1 MVSPPSLATD
11 RALSAAVCP
20 CEPPSKARRR
30 CVEHRLRC
38 ALHNR
43 RSEHVP
49 VQYDPVKYRPCPTS
63 TAEPPPT
70 MLRSA
75 GHPFPSPL
83 SRGLEL
89 VVAQC
94 QFNQLHFIQK
104 LDAAHP
110 VERSLC
116 GVYAAGCIAIR
127 ALAIG
132 RSINLACS
140 YIPPKTKTAPPTRGF
155 VTCGPTVFSSILILC
170 GLTLFVWLPRLPA
183 AAAGMRGRRHSRSR
197 VSTLSVQ
204 RKSVSAVSLETSL
217 SLESRLVVRRPDRGA
232 TVESVVARASRHLT
246 HLSEKSHT
254 TTPHTPTQA
263 YRGLHRHRPG
273 RVTSAHGHAVFVN
286 QSRCSRCVV
295 VTVAQLTARA
305 SMQRCRLK
313 RTVYL

>member
-1 MVSPPSLATD
+1 MHKVRLPTSWGCCKQMVSPPSLATD

-38 ALHNR
+38 ALHTAEFHNH

-104 LDAAHP
+104 LDAARP

-116 GVYAAGCIAIR
+116 GVCAAGCIAIR
-127 ALAIG
+127 TLAIG
-132 RSINLACS
+132 VAQS
-140 YIPPKTKTAPPTRGF
+140 K
-155 VTCGPTVFSSILILC
+155 SILRKTNHTVCVHGFCLFC
-170 GLTLFVWLPRLPA
+170 GLSFPI
-183 AAAGMRGRRHSRSR
+183 HI
-197 VSTLSVQ
+197 
-204 RKSVSAVSLETSL
+204 
-217 SLESRLVVRRPDRGA
+217 
-232 TVESVVARASRHLT
+232 
-246 HLSEKSHT
+246 
-254 TTPHTPTQA
+254 
-263 YRGLHRHRPG
+263 
-273 RVTSAHGHAVFVN
+273 
-286 QSRCSRCVV
+286 
-295 VTVAQLTARA
+295 
-305 SMQRCRLK
+305 
-313 RTVYL
+313 

>member
-170 GLTLFVWLPRLPA
+170 GLTLFVWLPRPPTARCRGGCA
-183 AAAGMRGRRHSRSR
+183 ARGRRPIHSFVRAR
-197 VSTLSVQ
+197 LDP
-204 RKSVSAVSLETSL
+204 LPL
-217 SLESRLVVRRPDRGA
+217 SRL
-232 TVESVVARASRHLT
+232 SR
-246 HLSEKSHT
+246 LS
-254 TTPHTPTQA
+254 
-263 YRGLHRHRPG
+263 
-273 RVTSAHGHAVFVN
+273 
-286 QSRCSRCVV
+286 
-295 VTVAQLTARA
+295 
-305 SMQRCRLK
+305 
-313 RTVYL
+313 

>member
-38 ALHNR
+38 ALHTAEFHNH

-94 QFNQLHFIQK
+94 QFNQLHFIPK
-104 LDAAHP
+104 LDAARP

-116 GVYAAGCIAIR
+116 GVCAAGCIAIR
-127 ALAIG
+127 TLAIG
-132 RSINLACS
+132 VAQS
-140 YIPPKTKTAPPTRGF
+140 K
-155 VTCGPTVFSSILILC
+155 SILRKTNHTVCVHGFCLFC
-170 GLTLFVWLPRLPA
+170 GLSFQI
-183 AAAGMRGRRHSRSR
+183 HI
-197 VSTLSVQ
+197 
-204 RKSVSAVSLETSL
+204 
-217 SLESRLVVRRPDRGA
+217 
-232 TVESVVARASRHLT
+232 
-246 HLSEKSHT
+246 
-254 TTPHTPTQA
+254 
-263 YRGLHRHRPG
+263 
-273 RVTSAHGHAVFVN
+273 
-286 QSRCSRCVV
+286 
-295 VTVAQLTARA
+295 
-305 SMQRCRLK
+305 
-313 RTVYL
+313 